1 MLHTCYPDNSDD
13 TSYRGQLKN
22 PAISGALFTLRLRY
36 KYTQT
41 QCEEGARDFRILQLT
56 PFSSIFA
63 LIPVI
68 PLNSENITDRL
79 RYIEISVGRSF
90 EDDVTGEIQTE
101 SGTHLIVFP
110 SETKCGDNS
119 YSSDPA
125 IINYYRQFFMRL
137 DGELSEGTQLSDFLN
152 LSIIRVFGGVSAIIS
167 HQIKN
172 IREYN
177 EVELRNN

>member
-1 MLHTCYPDNSDD
+1 MFCL
-13 TSYRGQLKN
+13 
-22 PAISGALFTLRLRY
+22 
-36 KYTQT
+36 
-41 QCEEGARDFRILQLT
+41 EFRW
-56 PFSSIFA
+56 F
-63 LIPVI
+63 
-68 PLNSENITDRL
+68 LNSENITDRL

-110 SETKCGDNS
+110 YETKCGDNS

-125 IINYYRQFFMRL
+125 IINYYRQFFMQF
-137 DGELSEGTQLSDFLN
+137 DGELSEGTQLSEFLN

-177 EVELRNN
+177 EVESRNY